1 MTLMVVVTILRMCT
15 RACMRVH
22 ASVFGEAG
30 AGGAGSN
37 FPALGTRQKMG
48 LLSKTALGPSWR
60 GSDPWKGW
68 FRRGESLV
76 AGFQF
81 GVLGTKAA
89 SLKSKTGCVCVCVCV
104 CVCGRQGARRGGGDG
119 HSWRRMLGHFAVKA
133 SLIPGLEDQQKRGTT

>member
-89 SLKSKTGCVCVCVCV
+89 SLKSKKGCVCVCVCV
-104 CVCGRQGARRGGGDG
+104 CVAAKAPGGVEAMVIHGEG
-119 HSWRRMLGHFAVKA
+119 CWAILLSTPL
-133 SLIPGLEDQQKRGTT
+133 

>member
-89 SLKSKTGCVCVCVCV
+89 SLKSKKGCVRVCVCVWPPR
-104 CVCGRQGARRGGGDG
+104 RQAG
-119 HSWRRMLGHFAVKA
+119 WRRWSFMEKDVGPFCCQ
-133 SLIPGLEDQQKRGTT
+133 SLFDPWS

>member
-1 MTLMVVVTILRMCT
+1 MTLMVVVTILRKCT

-30 AGGAGSN
+30 AGGGGSN

-48 LLSKTALGPSWR
+48 LLSKTPGTLLEGLRPLERLVPKRRALSRWIPVWGL
-60 GSDPWKGW
+60 GNKGC
-68 FRRGESLV
+68 FPEVQEG
-76 AGFQF
+76 
-81 GVLGTKAA
+81 
-89 SLKSKTGCVCVCVCV
+89 VCVCV

-133 SLIPGLEDQQKRGTT
+133 SFDLWS